1 METDMDKV
9 ECRCGSCDLKSC
21 CDFYQYAVKPV
32 IEIVE
37 MDCFDL
43 YDPTTVAYLRALTGV
58 VNDLTCDRYE

>member
-1 METDMDKV
+1 MDKV
-9 ECRCGSCDLKSC
+9 ECKCNSCDLKSC
-21 CDFYQYAVKPV
+21 CDFYQHAVKPV

-37 MDCFDL
+37 RDDFDL